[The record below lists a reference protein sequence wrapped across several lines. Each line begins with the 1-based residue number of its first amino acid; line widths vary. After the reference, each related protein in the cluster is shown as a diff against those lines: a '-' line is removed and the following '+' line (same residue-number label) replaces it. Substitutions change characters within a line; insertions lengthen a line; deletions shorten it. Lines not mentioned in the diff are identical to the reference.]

1 MWAGPAASGR
11 NGPVSGARRAGLRN
25 PGAIAPILRA
35 MDRLAALHLFVRVCE
50 CGSFTRAAD
59 DLGLTQPT
67 ATKHIAQLEKRLG
80 ARLFHRST
88 RGVTPTEVGAA
99 YYDQAKAI
107 VLALEEADHL
117 PALMSSRVQ
126 GSLRI
131 NSSVAFGRR
140 VLVPLVLRYMQ
151 QHPGVTLD
159 LGFEDRYVNLVE
171 QGIDVALRM
180 GRLADST
187 LGARYLGT
195 NPWALVAAPGY
206 LAEAGTPRRPE
217 ELARHRALIYST
229 VQGDDRWH
237 FGGPDGRTSSVAVK
251 GPLRSNNLSALLA
264 AARAG
269 MGVAALPLY
278 VAHASLARGELV
290 PLLERHTLPAQ
301 PIHAVYPSPRQV
313 PAKVLS
319 FVNWLQGQ
327 FDDGWWAC

>member
-1 MWAGPAASGR
+1 
-11 NGPVSGARRAGLRN
+11 
-25 PGAIAPILRA
+25 
-35 MDRLAALHLFVRVCE
+35 MDRIQGLQLFVRVCE
-50 CGSFTRAAD
+50 TGSLTRAAA
-59 DLGLTQPT
+59 DLGVTQPT

-99 YYDQAKAI
+99 YYDQCKAI
-107 VLALEEADHL
+107 TLQLDAADNLA
-117 PALMSSRVQ
+117 ALMQSRVQ

-180 GRLADST
+180 GRLADSS

-195 NPWALVAAPGY
+195 NPWALVAAPAY
-206 LAEAGTPRRPE
+206 LAEAGTPKRPDD
-217 ELARHRALIYST
+217 LARHRALVYST

-237 FGGPDGRTSSVAVK
+237 FGGPDGRTSTVAVK

-269 MGVAALPLY
+269 IGVATLPLY
-278 VAHASLARGELV
+278 VAHTSLARGELV
-290 PLLERHTLPAQ
+290 PLLERYTLPAQ
-301 PIHAVYPSPRQV
+301 PIHAVFPSPRQV
-313 PAKVLS
+313 PAKVLG
-319 FVNWLQGQ
+319 FTNWLQGQ
-327 FDDGWWAC
+327 FDEGWWARLGS

>member
-1 MWAGPAASGR
+1 LLRIVGAQAAAGKTSSPIAAIPWWNDG
-11 NGPVSGARRAGLRN
+11 
-25 PGAIAPILRA
+25 
-35 MDRLAALHLFVRVCE
+35 MDRIQGLQLFVRVCE
-50 CGSFTRAAD
+50 TGSLTRAAT
-59 DLGLTQPT
+59 DLGVTQPT

-88 RGVTPTEVGAA
+88 RGVTPTEVGVA
-99 YYDQAKAI
+99 YYDRCKAI
-107 VLALEEADHL
+107 ALQLEEADHL

-126 GSLRI
+126 GTLRI

-151 QHPGVTLD
+151 QHPEVTVD

-171 QGIDVALRM
+171 QGIDLALRM
-180 GRLADST
+180 GRLADSS

-195 NPWALVAAPGY
+195 NPWALVAAPAY
-206 LAEAGTPRRPE
+206 LAEAGTPKRPDD
-217 ELARHRALIYST
+217 LARHRALIYST
-229 VQGDDRWH
+229 VQGDERWH
-237 FGGPDGRTSSVAVK
+237 FTGADGRSASVAVK

-278 VAHASLARGELV
+278 VAQAALARSELV
-290 PLLERHTLPAQ
+290 LLLERHALPVQ
-301 PIHAVYPSPRQV
+301 PIHAVFPSPRQV
-313 PAKVLS
+313 PAKVVS

-327 FDDGWWAC
+327 FDDGWWARTG

>member
-1 MWAGPAASGR
+1 LGR
-11 NGPVSGARRAGLRN
+11 IVGARVLRGKTSS
-25 PGAIAPILRA
+25 PIPAIPWWNDG
-35 MDRLAALHLFVRVCE
+35 MDRIQGLQLFIRVCE
-50 CGSFTRAAD
+50 SGSLTRAAT
-59 DLGLTQPT
+59 DLGVTQPT
-67 ATKHIAQLEKRLG
+67 ATKHIALLEKRLG

-99 YYDQAKAI
+99 YYDRCKAI
-107 VLALEEADHL
+107 ALQLEEADHL

-126 GSLRI
+126 GLLRI
-131 NSSVAFGRR
+131 SSSVAFGRR
-140 VLVPLVLRYMQ
+140 VLVPMVLRYMR
-151 QHPGVTLD
+151 QHPDVTVD

-171 QGIDVALRM
+171 QGIDLALRM
-180 GRLADST
+180 GRLADSS

-195 NPWALVAAPGY
+195 NPWALVAAPAY
-206 LAEAGTPRRPE
+206 LAEAGTPRRPDD
-217 ELARHRALIYST
+217 LARHRALIYST

-301 PIHAVYPSPRQV
+301 PIHAVFPSPRQV
-313 PAKVLS
+313 PAKVVG

-327 FDDGWWAC
+327 FDDGWWAR

>member
-1 MWAGPAASGR
+1 VLLRIVGAQAAAGKTMSPIS
-11 NGPVSGARRAGLRN
+11 
-25 PGAIAPILRA
+25 AIPWWNDA
-35 MDRLAALHLFVRVCE
+35 MDRIQGLQLFVRVCE
-50 CGSFTRAAD
+50 TGSLTRAAV
-59 DLGLTQPT
+59 DLGVTQPT

-99 YYDQAKAI
+99 YYDQCKAI
-107 VLALEEADHL
+107 TLQLDAADNLA
-117 PALMSSRVQ
+117 ALMQSRVQ
-126 GSLRI
+126 GALRI

-140 VLVPLVLRYMQ
+140 VLVPMVLRYMQ
-151 QHPGVTLD
+151 QHPGVTVD

-171 QGIDVALRM
+171 QGIDLALRM
-180 GRLADST
+180 GRLADSS

-195 NPWALVAAPGY
+195 NPWALVAAPAY
-206 LAEAGTPRRPE
+206 LAEAGTPKRPDD
-217 ELARHRALIYST
+217 LARHRALIYST
-229 VQGDDRWH
+229 VQGDERWH
-237 FGGPDGRTSSVAVK
+237 FAGPDGRSTSVAVK

-278 VAHASLARGELV
+278 VAQASLARDELV
-290 PLLERHTLPAQ
+290 LLLERHTLPAQ

-313 PAKVLS
+313 PAKVVS

-327 FDDGWWAC
+327 FDDGWWGR

>member
-1 MWAGPAASGR
+1 MPVGPRWILAA
-11 NGPVSGARRAGLRN
+11 V
-25 PGAIAPILRA
+25 
-35 MDRLAALHLFVRVCE
+35 DRLAALHLFIRVCE

-67 ATKHIAQLEKRLG
+67 ATKHIALLERRLG

-99 YYDQAKAI
+99 YYDKAKSI

-151 QHPGVTLD
+151 QHPEVTVD
-159 LGFEDRYVNLVE
+159 LGFEDRFVNLVE
-171 QGIDVALRM
+171 QGIDLALRM
-180 GRLADST
+180 GRLADSS
-187 LGARYLGT
+187 LGARFLGT
-195 NPWALVAAPGY
+195 NPWALVAAPAY
-206 LAEAGTPRRPE
+206 LAEAGTPKRPDD
-217 ELARHRALIYST
+217 LSRHRALIYST

-237 FGGPDGRTSSVAVK
+237 FSGPDGRAATVVVK

-290 PLLERHTLPAQ
+290 PLLERHALPAQ
-301 PIHAVYPSPRQV
+301 PIHAVFPSPRQV

-319 FVNWLQGQ
+319 VVNWLQGQ
-327 FDDGWWAC
+327 FDEGWWARLG

>member
-1 MWAGPAASGR
+1 MER
-11 NGPVSGARRAGLRN
+11 LQGLQ
-25 PGAIAPILRA
+25 
-35 MDRLAALHLFVRVCE
+35 LFVRVCE
-50 CGSFTRAAD
+50 SGSLTRAAA
-59 DLGLTQPT
+59 DLGVTQPT

-99 YYDQAKAI
+99 YYDKAKAI
-107 VLALEEADHL
+107 ALALEEADHL

-151 QHPGVTLD
+151 QHPGVTVD

-171 QGIDVALRM
+171 QGVDVALRM
-180 GRLADST
+180 GRLADSS

-195 NPWALVAAPGY
+195 NPWALVAAPAY
-206 LAEAGTPRRPE
+206 LAEAGTPRSPA

-229 VQGDDRWH
+229 VQGDERWH
-237 FGGPDGRTSSVAVK
+237 FTGPVGQASTVAVK
-251 GPLRSNNLSALLA
+251 GPMRSNNLSALLA

-290 PLLERHTLPAQ
+290 TVLERHALPTQ
-301 PIHAVYPSPRQV
+301 PIHAVFPSPRQV
-313 PAKVLS
+313 PAKVAG
-319 FVNWLQGQ
+319 FVNWLQGR
-327 FDDGWWAC
+327 FDEGWWTRLD

>member
-1 MWAGPAASGR
+1 
-11 NGPVSGARRAGLRN
+11 
-25 PGAIAPILRA
+25 
-35 MDRLAALHLFVRVCE
+35 MDRIQGLQLFVRVCE
-50 CGSFTRAAD
+50 TGSLTRAAT
-59 DLGLTQPT
+59 DLGVTQPT
-67 ATKHIAQLEKRLG
+67 ATKHIALLEKRLG

-99 YYDQAKAI
+99 YYDRCKAI
-107 VLALEEADHL
+107 ALQLEEADHL

-126 GSLRI
+126 GTLRI

-151 QHPGVTLD
+151 QHPEVTVD

-171 QGIDVALRM
+171 QGIDLALRM
-180 GRLADST
+180 GRLADSS

-195 NPWALVAAPGY
+195 NPWALVAAPRY
-206 LAEAGTPRRPE
+206 LAEAGTPKKPDD
-217 ELARHRALIYST
+217 LARHRALLYST
-229 VQGDDRWH
+229 AQGDERWH
-237 FGGPDGRTSSVAVK
+237 FTGPDGRSSSVAVK

-278 VAHASLARGELV
+278 VAQASLAGGELV
-290 PLLERHTLPAQ
+290 PLLERHALPAQ
-301 PIHAVYPSPRQV
+301 PIHAVFPSPRQV
-313 PAKVLS
+313 PAKVVS

-327 FDDGWWAC
+327 FDDGWWARVG

>member
-1 MWAGPAASGR
+1 
-11 NGPVSGARRAGLRN
+11 
-25 PGAIAPILRA
+25 
-35 MDRLAALHLFVRVCE
+35 MDRLLGLQLFIRVCE
-50 CGSFTRAAD
+50 CGSFTRAAA

-67 ATKHIAQLEKRLG
+67 ATKHIALLEQRLG

-99 YYDQAKAI
+99 YYDRCKAI
-107 VLALEEADHL
+107 ALELEEADHL
-117 PALMSSRVQ
+117 PALMQSRVQ

-151 QHPGVTLD
+151 QHPEVAVD

-171 QGIDVALRM
+171 QGIDLALRM
-180 GRLADST
+180 GRLADSS
-187 LGARYLGT
+187 LGARYLGS
-195 NPWALVAAPGY
+195 NPWALVAAPAY
-206 LAEAGTPRRPE
+206 LAEAGTPRSVA
-217 ELARHRALIYST
+217 ELARHRALLYSS

-237 FGGPDGRTSSVAVK
+237 FSAPDGRSLSVAVK

-278 VAHASLARGELV
+278 VAHAALARGELL
-290 PLLERHTLPAQ
+290 PLLERHALPAQ
-301 PIHAVYPSPRQV
+301 PIHAVFPSPRQL

-327 FDDGWWAC
+327 FEDGWWTKVG

>member
-1 MWAGPAASGR
+1 
-11 NGPVSGARRAGLRN
+11 V
-25 PGAIAPILRA
+25 
-35 MDRLAALHLFVRVCE
+35 DRLAALHLFIRVCE

-88 RGVTPTEVGAA
+88 RGATPTEVGAA
-99 YYDQAKAI
+99 YYDKAKAI

-151 QHPGVTLD
+151 QHPDVTVD

-171 QGIDVALRM
+171 QGIDLALRM
-180 GRLADST
+180 GRLADSA

-195 NPWALVAAPGY
+195 NPWALVAAPSY
-206 LAEAGTPRRPE
+206 VAEAGAPRRPD

-237 FGGPDGRTSSVAVK
+237 FSSPDGRTASVAVK

-290 PLLERHTLPAQ
+290 PLLERHALPAQ

-313 PAKVLS
+313 PAKVVS

-327 FDDGWWAC
+327 FDDGWWTRPV